1 MTNLRNIT
9 AQGGERKSVR
19 HRVRFRIGERLI
31 SFGYYTD
38 LDEAILVR
46 DLIDSLRGDSRTD
59 STVSA
64 LDEDEFDAIMAT
76 YGNLVDRYE
85 RAVEA
90 TGKTPGISTS
100 LPVQRVSNEQL
111 MAKLDDIL
119 TVLQQVQRRQLD
131 QPTD

>member
-9 AQGGERKSVR
+9 TQGGKRKSVR

-90 TGKTPGISTS
+90 AGKIPGISTS

>member
-9 AQGGERKSVR
+9 TQGGKRKSVR

-59 STVSA
+59 STVSD
-64 LDEDEFDAIMAT
+64 LDEDEFDALMAT

>member
-1 MTNLRNIT
+1 MSNLRNIAT
-9 AQGGERKSVR
+9 QGGKRKPVR
-19 HRVRFRIGERLI
+19 YRVRFRIGDRLI

-46 DLIDSLRGDSRTD
+46 DLIDSLRGDSQAD
-59 STVSA
+59 STVLA
-64 LDEDEFDAIMAT
+64 LEEDEFDQVMAT
-76 YGNLVDRYE
+76 YGVLVDRYE
-85 RAVEA
+85 RALEA
-90 TGKTPGISTS
+90 IGKTPGVSTS
-100 LPVQRVSNEQL
+100 LPAKRVSNEQL